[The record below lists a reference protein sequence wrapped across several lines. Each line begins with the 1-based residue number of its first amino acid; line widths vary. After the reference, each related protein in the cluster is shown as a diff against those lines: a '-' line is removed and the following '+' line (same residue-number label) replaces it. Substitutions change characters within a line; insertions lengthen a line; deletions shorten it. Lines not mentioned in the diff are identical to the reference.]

1 MKKLAFGILVAG
13 ALSANANLVVNG
25 SFEDNGSNVYANN
38 GSWQVYNSINGWANS
53 DKVEIQDNGLF
64 GPAAV
69 AAEGHYW
76 LELDTYNNYSIAQ
89 GLVTT
94 AGQNYTL
101 SFAYAGR
108 PDAPA
113 YDDAFSLNLNGTIT
127 NLAAGPSVPGGAL
140 DWTYASYTFTSTG
153 ADNISFA
160 AGGPSDGYGALLDNV
175 SLEAAPAAVPEPATF
190 GLFGMGLLALFG
202 FSKAR
207 ASRKA

>member
-1 MKKLAFGILVAG
+1 MKKIALGILAAG
-13 ALSANANLVVNG
+13 VLSANANLVVNG
-25 SFEDNGSNVYANN
+25 SFENNGSDLSANN
-38 GSWQVYNSINGWANS
+38 GSWQVYNSITGWANS

-69 AAEGHYW
+69 AADGHYW

-94 AGQNYTL
+94 AGQSYTL

-127 NLAAGPSVPGGAL
+127 NLSAGPSVSGGAL
-140 DWTYASYTFTSTG
+140 DWTYASFTYTSTG
-153 ADNISFA
+153 SDLISFA

-175 SLEAAPAAVPEPATF
+175 SLDVAAVPEPATI
-190 GLFGMGLLALFG
+190 GLFGMGLLAMFG
-202 FSKAR
+202 FAKVR